1 MMICVARG
9 LAIVVLAGA
18 PVSATDVQDPVVLQG
33 TVYAAIG
40 KTPIPGVTV
49 VLRGPGRV
57 ERIAITDERGAYRF
71 AGADVSGRFSVD
83 VVVHGFKPFVQDD
96 IRLSA
101 DPPRQLDVYLELAD
115 VQESVV
121 VRSTG
126 EVLSIRSNAPDL
138 SQTVTARELAELPSS
153 QRSVVKYALVNP
165 HVRQVLATNTDG
177 QQSQR
182 LSINGKSYRHTAYML
197 DGVINYD
204 WVFANGPY
212 QMVATSAV
220 EDVQVVTNHYPAEFG
235 TTTSGIV
242 RVNTQSGTRDLRGEV
257 FTFVTPS
264 GIQARPALSP
274 RHVPNERIQFGGLL
288 GGPLVQ
294 DKTYFFA
301 NYEGIDQRRGA
312 YIQSPSPGFHIGEG
326 DEAYALGRID
336 HNLSDTHSLAFRV
349 NFYRYENNNPNDAVS
364 GITQPSAGR
373 LDRSG
378 SRGVQFTDRL
388 VTGRL
393 VNFVRVN
400 YAWYYPN
407 NNVPLTSE
415 VRIERPGYS
424 IEGNSGSNYSR
435 GHLINISDAV
445 AFHRGRHQFKM
456 GAEIVRIDFRDNLFN
471 EFGTYRFPAG
481 PPRPGENPLTYVHV
495 FGASDDHLRDT
506 TFQAYVSDDM
516 RISSRLSGSFGV
528 RYEYQ
533 TLTTSFN
540 RFLPRFGLAWDATG
554 DAKTKVTAGV
564 GAFTETFP
572 LIFHRRHLRG
582 SPDSP
587 VATYTIPFGVEG
599 FPTFPNSLTE
609 PPDPRFQAARRDL
622 RMNRDDLRNP
632 YSWQA
637 SAGLERDLGNRWA
650 VMANVVYNRT
660 TGEFREL
667 DINAPAPFNRT
678 LPGQRRTAAQ
688 ADPLRPYTTYLGVP
702 VRRVLI
708 TGNSDLPTTF
718 SALDIGI
725 RRKYGSGIRL
735 EAHYLLS
742 GSVTYTALD
751 TGTPNEWDDLK
762 DAEKGPSDTH
772 QRHRF
777 VATASV
783 DLPYG
788 MRFAQV
794 TTIASGLPVNPLTGI
809 DNNGDT
815 HSVDR
820 PVGFGRNSFR
830 APTQASTDLNLA
842 KLVGFGGARRAEI
855 RLDVFNVFNKMNYI
869 NVNDIYGEG
878 PDPLPTFLAPIAGIQ
893 NADPSR
899 RIQVGVR
906 LMLGR

>member
-1 MMICVARG
+1 MNG
-9 LAIVVLAGA
+9 LTRWLPVLVLVGAPALAGA
-18 PVSATDVQDPVVLQG
+18 VQDAAVLQG
-33 TVYAAIG
+33 TVAAAIG
-40 KTPIPGVTV
+40 ATPIPGARV
-49 VLRGPGRV
+49 VLRGRGGLEQV
-57 ERIAITDERGAYRF
+57 SITDERGAYRF
-71 AGADVSGRFSVD
+71 TATDVAGRFSLD
-83 VVVHGFKPFVQDD
+83 VLAQGFKPFVEDD
-96 IRLSA
+96 LRLTL
-101 DPPRQLDVYLELAD
+101 DPARTFDIYLDLAD

-121 VRSTG
+121 VRATG
-126 EVLSIRSNAPDL
+126 EVLRIRSNAPDL
-138 SQTVTARELAELPSS
+138 SQIVTARELAELPSS

-212 QMVATSAV
+212 QMVAASAV

-235 TTTSGIV
+235 TTTSGVV
-242 RVNTQSGTRDLRGEV
+242 RVNTQSGTRDLRGEL
-257 FTFVTPS
+257 FSFVTPS
-264 GIQARPALSP
+264 GIQAKPALST
-274 RHVPNERIQFGGLL
+274 RRVPNQRIQWGGLL
-288 GGPLVQ
+288 GGPLVT
-294 DKTYFFA
+294 DKTYFFL
-301 NYEGIDQRRGA
+301 NYEGIDQRRGG
-312 YIQSPSPGFHIGEG
+312 YIQSPSPGFHVGEG
-326 DEAYALGRID
+326 QESYALGRID
-336 HNLSDTHSLAFRV
+336 HHLTDTHSLALRL
-349 NFYRYENNNPNDAVS
+349 NFYRYENDNPNDVVS

-378 SRGVQFTDRL
+378 SRGAQFTDRL
-388 VTGRL
+388 VIGRF
-393 VNFVRVN
+393 VNFARVN

-435 GHLINISDAV
+435 GHLVNVSDAV

-456 GAEIVRIDFRDNLFN
+456 GVEVVRIDFRDNLFN
-471 EFGTYRFPAG
+471 EFGTYRFAAG
-481 PPRPGENPLTYVHV
+481 PPRPGQNPLTYVHV
-495 FGASDDHLRDT
+495 FGASDHRLRDT
-506 TFQAYVSDDM
+506 TFQAYVSDDL
-516 RISSRLSGSFGV
+516 RLSSRVSGSLGL

-533 TLTTSFN
+533 TLTTSLN
-540 RFLPRFGLAWDATG
+540 RLLPRAGLAWDVGG
-554 DAKTKVTAGV
+554 DGRTKVTAGV
-564 GAFTETFP
+564 GAFSETFP

-582 SPDSP
+582 SPESP
-587 VATYTIPFGVEG
+587 VATYTIPFGVDG

-609 PPDPRFQAARRDL
+609 RPDPRFQAARRDL

-637 SAGLERDLGNRWA
+637 SAGVEQDLGNRWA

-667 DINAPAPFNRT
+667 DINAPAPFDRT

-688 ADPLRPYTTYLGVP
+688 ADPFRPYTTYLGVP

-718 SALDIGI
+718 SALDIGV
-725 RRKYGSGIRL
+725 RRKYGSGIRM

-751 TGTPNEWDDLK
+751 TGTPNEWDDLE
-762 DAEKGPSDTH
+762 DAEEGPSDTH
-772 QRHRF
+772 QKHRF

-788 MRFAQV
+788 LRFAQV

-820 PVGFGRNSFR
+820 PVGLGRNSFR
-830 APTQASTDLNLA
+830 APAQAVTDLNLV
-842 KLVGFGGARRAEI
+842 KLITFGSGRRAEI

-869 NVNDIYGEG
+869 SVNEIYGEG

-899 RIQVGVR
+899 RIQVGLR

>member
-1 MMICVARG
+1 MNG
-9 LAIVVLAGA
+9 LARWLSVFALVGSPALAAAVPDA
-18 PVSATDVQDPVVLQG
+18 PVLQG
-33 TVYAAIG
+33 TVTSAILSA
-40 KTPIPGVTV
+40 PIQGARV
-49 VLRGPGRV
+49 VLRGRGGFEQV
-57 ERIAITDERGAYRF
+57 SITDERGAYSF
-71 AGADVSGRFSVD
+71 KATDAAGRFSLD
-83 VVVHGFKPFVQDD
+83 VFAQGFKPFVEDD
-96 IRLSA
+96 LSLTPDSA
-101 DPPRQLDVYLELAD
+101 RTLDVHLDLAD

-121 VRSTG
+121 VRGTG

-138 SQTVTARELAELPSS
+138 SQTVTASELAELPSS

-182 LSINGKSYRHTAYML
+182 LSINAKSYRHTAYML

-212 QMVATSAV
+212 QMVAASAV

-235 TTTSGIV
+235 TTTSGVV
-242 RVNTQSGTRDLRGEV
+242 RVNTQSGSRNLKGEL

-264 GIQARPALSP
+264 GIQAKPALSP
-274 RHVPNERIQFGGLL
+274 FRVPNQRIQWGGLL
-288 GGPLVQ
+288 GGPLVT
-294 DKTYFFA
+294 DKTYFFL

-312 YIQSPSPGFHIGEG
+312 FIQSPSPGFHVGDGE
-326 DEAYALGRID
+326 EHYVLGRID
-336 HNLSDTHSLAFRV
+336 HHLTDTHSLAFRF
-349 NFYRYENNNPNDAVS
+349 NFYRYENDNPNDEIS
-364 GITQPSAGR
+364 DITQPSAGR

-378 SRGVQFTDRL
+378 SRGAQFTDRL
-388 VTGRL
+388 VFGRF

-407 NNVPLTSE
+407 NNVPIDSQ
-415 VRIERPGYS
+415 VRIERPRYS

-435 GHLINISDAV
+435 GHLVNISDAL

-456 GAEIVRIDFRDNLFN
+456 GAEVVRIDFKDNLFN
-471 EFGTYRFPAG
+471 EFGTYRFAAG
-481 PPRPGENPLTYVHV
+481 PPRPGQNPLTYVHV
-495 FGASDDHLRDT
+495 FGASDDRLRDT
-506 TFQAYVSDDM
+506 TFQAYASDDL
-516 RISSRLSGSFGV
+516 RLSSRLSASLGL

-533 TLTTSFN
+533 TLTTSLN
-540 RFLPRFGLAWDATG
+540 RFLPRLGMAWDATADG
-554 DAKTKVTAGV
+554 RTKVTAGV
-564 GAFTETFP
+564 GAFSETFP

-582 SPDSP
+582 SPTSP

-637 SAGLERDLGNRWA
+637 SAGVEREIGNRWS
-650 VMANVVYNRT
+650 VVANAIYNRT

-667 DINAPAPFNRT
+667 DINAPTPFDRT
-678 LPGQRRTAAQ
+678 RPGQRRTAAQ
-688 ADPLRPYTTYLGVP
+688 ADPLRPHRTFLGVP

-718 SALDIGI
+718 AGLDIGI
-725 RRKYGSGIRL
+725 RRKYGKGIRM

-742 GSVTYTALD
+742 HSVTYTSLD
-751 TGTPNEWDDLK
+751 SGTPDEWDDLE
-762 DAEKGPSDTH
+762 DAERGPSDTH
-772 QRHRF
+772 QKHRF
-777 VATASV
+777 VATTSV

-788 MRFAQV
+788 LRFAQI
-794 TTIASGLPVNPLTGI
+794 TTLASGLAVNPLTGT

-820 PVGFGRNSFR
+820 PVGFRRNSFR
-830 APTQASTDLNLA
+830 APTQANTDVNLA
-842 KLVGFGGARRAEI
+842 KVITLGGGRRAEI
-855 RLDVFNVFNKMNYI
+855 RLDVFNLFNKNNFI
-869 NVNDIYGEG
+869 NVDDVYGEG
-878 PDPLPTFLAPIAGIQ
+878 PDPLPTFLEPIAGIQ
-893 NADPSR
+893 NAEPSR
-899 RIQVGVR
+899 RVQIGVR